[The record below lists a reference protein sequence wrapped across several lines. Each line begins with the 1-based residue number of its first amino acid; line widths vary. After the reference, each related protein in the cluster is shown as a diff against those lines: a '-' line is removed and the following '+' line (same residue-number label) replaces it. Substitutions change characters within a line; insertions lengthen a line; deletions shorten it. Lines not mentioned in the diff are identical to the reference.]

1 MNATRK
7 RAARLAVYLECAGQ
21 VPLIRGSTYRDY
33 CDNLKKQYCGLELE
47 LRWYARIEGRRRI
60 REHGVQAAAIRLI
73 PVPLP
78 VVNLPKVSPEK
89 RPQRR
94 APP

>member
-1 MNATRK
+1 MNATSK
-7 RAARLAVYLECAGQ
+7 RAARLAVYLGCAGQ

-33 CDNLKKQYCGLELE
+33 CDSLKKQYCALELE
-47 LRWYARIEGRRRI
+47 LRWYGRVEGRRRI
-60 REHGVQAAAIRLI
+60 REHGLQTAAIRLI
-73 PVPLP
+73 PVPP
-78 VVNLPKVSPEK
+78 WVRTTPKIGPEK